1 MRKSRAEAAVTRER
15 IVDAASATFRRQGI
29 AATGLADLMAGAGLT
44 HGGFYKHFASKEQ
57 VVAEAGA
64 RAIEQTSET
73 IGAAMAQAMAKGDVP
88 LRRAI
93 DTYLTTQHRDH
104 PESGCAFAALGPELA
119 REGDAVRVAAGTG
132 MERLIEVFGQGASRA
147 DAVVALSAMVGAM
160 TLARLAPTEAVSTQI
175 LDLVRAHLL
184 AHLPSGDDAP

>member
-1 MRKSRAEAAVTRER
+1 MRKSRAEAAATRER

-57 VVAEAGA
+57 VVAEAGV
-64 RAIEQTSET
+64 RAIGQTAET
-73 IGAAMAQAMAKGDVP
+73 LGGAMAEAGAQGAAP

-104 PESGCAFAALGPELA
+104 PETGCAFAALGPELA
-119 REGDAVRVAAGTG
+119 REGAAVRAAAAAGLEQLLG
-132 MERLIEVFGQGASRA
+132 VFSQQASRE

-160 TLARLAPTEAVSTQI
+160 TLARLAPDEASSARI
-175 LDLVRAHLL
+175 LDQVRAHLL
-184 AHLPSGDDAP
+184 AHLPSSDGAP

>member
-15 IVDAASATFRRQGI
+15 IVEAASATFRRQGI

-73 IGAAMAQAMAKGDVP
+73 IGAAMAQATAKGDVP

-104 PESGCAFAALGPELA
+104 PETGCAFAALGPELA
-119 REGDAVRVAAGTG
+119 REGEAVRVAAGTG

-160 TLARLAPTEAVSTQI
+160 TLARLAPTEAASAQI

-184 AHLPSGDDAP
+184 AHLTSGDDAS

>member
-1 MRKSRAEAAVTRER
+1 MRKSRAEAAATRER

-64 RAIEQTSET
+64 RAIEQTSEA
-73 IGAAMAQAMAKGDVP
+73 IGAAIAAAPGDVP

-93 DTYLTTQHRDH
+93 GTYLTTQHRDH
-104 PESGCAFAALGPELA
+104 PETGCAFAALGPELA
-119 REGDAVRVAAGTG
+119 REGDTVRAAAAAG
-132 MERLIEVFGQGASRA
+132 MERLLGVFSQQASRA

-160 TLARLAPTEAVSTQI
+160 TLARLAPNEAESARI
-175 LDLVRAHLL
+175 LDQVRAHLL
-184 AHLPSGDDAP
+184 AHLPSGDDGA